1 MIPTAWREYWK
12 FYRDERGV
20 LAAGL
25 VLSLGA
31 PALIVPTVLLVRR
44 AFDVVIP
51 AGDPAQLG
59 LLGLGL
65 LGLTLAG
72 EGLELAVRALTIR
85 VTKTAV
91 RELRGELP
99 V

>member
-44 AFDVVIP
+44 AFMS
-51 AGDPAQLG
+51 
-59 LLGLGL
+59 
-65 LGLTLAG
+65 
-72 EGLELAVRALTIR
+72 
-85 VTKTAV
+85 
-91 RELRGELP
+91 
-99 V
+99 